1 MSTQS
6 SSPDLDQLPPAM
18 PLHTLIIM
26 LLAVALGAF
35 AAAIVLP
42 NWLPGLSQSL
52 LGANPKRTGICRAP
66 ARWWRMACCG
76 CRWRSGLIIT
86 NKLARVWPGGPIAF
100 DLHQFASLM
109 GLAFALF
116 HALILMGDKYI
127 NYDLA
132 QVLVPFNSIGY
143 KPVWVGLGQIGFYL
157 LAIVGLSFYVRKR
170 LGNRTWRLDS
180 LSQFPHLRA
189 GACCTASSPARTPPC
204 WRFASSIGSRA
215 QSLLFLLGL
224 PHPHHQ
230 VRCQETGTRALLSR
244 SLDFYSSAPG
254 LQQSRGLFHTQI

>member
-1 MSTQS
+1 MSTPS
-6 SSPDLDQLPPAM
+6 SSDLDQLPPAM
-18 PLHTLIIM
+18 PLHTLILM

-42 NWLPGLSQSL
+42 TWLPGLSQSL
-52 LGANPKRTGICRAP
+52 LGAEPKAYWYLSRAS
-66 ARWWRMACCG
+66 ALVAYALLG
-76 CRWRSGLIIT
+76 LSLALGLIIT
-86 NKLARVWPGGPIAF
+86 NKLARLWPGGPIAF

-132 QVLVPFNSIGY
+132 QVLVPFNSSGY

-170 LGNRTWRLDS
+170 LGHRRWRLIHY
-180 LSQFPHLRA
+180 LSFLTFALTLLHGIFAGTYTGVLALRVFYWVT
-189 GACCTASSPARTPPC
+189 GA
-204 WRFASSIGSRA
+204 
-215 QSLLFLLGL
+215 SLLFLLIYRIL
-224 PHPHHQ
+224 ITKFAAKKPA
-230 VRCQETGTRALLSR
+230 RA
-244 SLDFYSSAPG
+244 A
-254 LQQSRGLFHTQI
+254 

>member
-6 SSPDLDQLPPAM
+6 STPDLDNLPPAM
-18 PLHTLIIM
+18 PLQTLIIM

-35 AAAIVLP
+35 AAAIILP

-52 LGANPKRTGICRAP
+52 LGSAPKAYWYLSRAS
-66 ARWWRMACCG
+66 AMVAYGLLWLSMA
-76 CRWRSGLIIT
+76 SGLIIT
-86 NKLARVWPGGPIAF
+86 NRLARLWPGGPIAF

-132 QVLVPFNSIGY
+132 QVLVPFNSTGY

-170 LGNRTWRLDS
+170 LGNRAWHMIHY
-180 LSQFPHLRA
+180 LSFLTFALALLHGIFAGTDNAVLAIRA
-189 GACCTASSPARTPPC
+189 FYWVTGA
-204 WRFASSIGSRA
+204 
-215 QSLLFLLGL
+215 SLLFLLVYRIL
-224 PHPHHQ
+224 ITK
-230 VRCQETGTRALLSR
+230 VAARKRAR
-244 SLDFYSSAPG
+244 ASA
-254 LQQSRGLFHTQI
+254 

>member
-1 MSTQS
+1 MSSQS
-6 SSPDLDQLPPAM
+6 SSPDLDNLPPAM

-52 LGANPKRTGICRAP
+52 LGSEPKAYWYLSRAS
-66 ARWWRMACCG
+66 AMVAYGLLWMSMAF
-76 CRWRSGLIIT
+76 GLIIT
-86 NKLARVWPGGPIAF
+86 NKMARIWPGGPIAF
-100 DLHQFASLM
+100 DLHQFASLI
-109 GLAFALF
+109 GLAFAFF

-132 QVLVPFNSIGY
+132 QVLVPFNSSGY

-170 LGNRTWRLDS
+170 LGNRSWRLIHYLSFLTFALALLHGIFAGTDS
-180 LSQFPHLRA
+180 AVMAIQLFYWIT
-189 GACCTASSPARTPPC
+189 GAA
-204 WRFASSIGSRA
+204 
-215 QSLLFLLGL
+215 LLFLLVYRIL
-224 PHPHHQ
+224 
-230 VRCQETGTRALLSR
+230 VTKFAAKKAARAV
-244 SLDFYSSAPG
+244 A
-254 LQQSRGLFHTQI
+254 

>member
-1 MSTQS
+1 MATQS
-6 SSPDLDQLPPAM
+6 PSSELEQLPPAM
-18 PLHTLIIM
+18 PLHTLVVM

-52 LGANPKRTGICRAP
+52 LGSEPKAYWYLSRAS
-66 ARWWRMACCG
+66 ALVAYALLWLSMAL
-76 CRWRSGLIIT
+76 GLMIT
-86 NKLARVWPGGPIAF
+86 NKLARAWPGGPTAF
-100 DLHQFASLM
+100 DLHQFASLI

-132 QVLVPFNSIGY
+132 QVLVPFNSAGY

-170 LGNRTWRLDS
+170 LTQRRWRLIHY
-180 LSQFPHLRA
+180 LSFLTFALALLHGIFA
-189 GACCTASSPARTPPC
+189 GSDTATLVVRIFYWGTGA
-204 WRFASSIGSRA
+204 A
-215 QSLLFLLGL
+215 LLFLLVYRIL
-224 PHPHHQ
+224 ITKFAARKQ
-230 VRCQETGTRALLSR
+230 ARA
-244 SLDFYSSAPG
+244 
-254 LQQSRGLFHTQI
+254 T

>member
-1 MSTQS
+1 MSTH
-6 SSPDLDQLPPAM
+6 SSPDLDNLPPAM

-26 LLAVALGAF
+26 LLAVVLGAF

-52 LGANPKRTGICRAP
+52 LGSEPKAYWYLSRAS
-66 ARWWRMACCG
+66 AMVAYGLLWLSMAT
-76 CRWRSGLIIT
+76 GLIIT
-86 NKLARVWPGGPIAF
+86 NKLARLWPGGPIAF
-100 DLHQFASLM
+100 DLHQFTSLM

-132 QVLVPFNSIGY
+132 QVLVPFNSTGY

-170 LGNRTWRLDS
+170 LGNRSWRLIHYFSFFMFALALLHGIFAGTDS
-180 LSQFPHLRA
+180 TVVAIQIFYWIT
-189 GACCTASSPARTPPC
+189 GA
-204 WRFASSIGSRA
+204 
-215 QSLLFLLGL
+215 SLLFLLVYRIL
-224 PHPHHQ
+224 
-230 VRCQETGTRALLSR
+230 VTKFAAKKAARVVA
-244 SLDFYSSAPG
+244 
-254 LQQSRGLFHTQI
+254 

>member
-6 SSPDLDQLPPAM
+6 AAPDLDNLPPAM
-18 PLHTLIIM
+18 PLHTLISM

-52 LGANPKRTGICRAP
+52 LGSEPKAYWYLSRAS
-66 ARWWRMACCG
+66 AMVAYGLLWLSMAF
-76 CRWRSGLIIT
+76 GLIIT
-86 NKLARVWPGGPIAF
+86 NRLARLWPGGPVAF

-132 QVLVPFNSIGY
+132 QVLVPFNSAGY

-170 LGNRTWRLDS
+170 LGNRTWHLIHY
-180 LSQFPHLRA
+180 LSFLTFMLALLHGIFA
-189 GACCTASSPARTPPC
+189 GTDNAVLAIRVFYWVT
-204 WRFASSIGSRA
+204 GV
-215 QSLLFLLGL
+215 SLLFLLVYRVL
-224 PHPHHQ
+224 
-230 VRCQETGTRALLSR
+230 VTRFTTRKRARTAS
-244 SLDFYSSAPG
+244 
-254 LQQSRGLFHTQI
+254 

>member
-1 MSTQS
+1 MSTQPS
-6 SSPDLDQLPPAM
+6 TPDLDNLPPAM
-18 PLHTLIIM
+18 PLHTLIGL

-52 LGANPKRTGICRAP
+52 LGSEPKAYWYLSRAS
-66 ARWWRMACCG
+66 AMVAYGLLWLSMAF
-76 CRWRSGLIIT
+76 GLIIT
-86 NKLARVWPGGPIAF
+86 NKLARLWPGGPVAF
-100 DLHQFASLM
+100 DLHQFASLI

-132 QVLVPFNSIGY
+132 QVLVPFNSTGY

-170 LGNRTWRLDS
+170 LGNRIWRLLHYVSFMTFALALMHGIFAGTDS
-180 LSQFPHLRA
+180 TVLAVRVFYWA
-189 GACCTASSPARTPPC
+189 TGA
-204 WRFASSIGSRA
+204 
-215 QSLLFLLGL
+215 SLLFLFVYRILI
-224 PHPHHQ
+224 
-230 VRCQETGTRALLSR
+230 TRFAAKKQARAAS
-244 SLDFYSSAPG
+244 
-254 LQQSRGLFHTQI
+254 

>member
-1 MSTQS
+1 
-6 SSPDLDQLPPAM
+6 M

-52 LGANPKRTGICRAP
+52 LGSEPKAYWYLSRAS
-66 ARWWRMACCG
+66 AMVAYGLLWLSMAL
-76 CRWRSGLIIT
+76 GLGIT

-116 HALILMGDKYI
+116 HALILLGDKYI

-132 QVLVPFNSIGY
+132 QVLVPFNSSGY
-143 KPVWVGLGQIGFYL
+143 QPVWVGLGQIGFYL

-170 LGNRTWRLDS
+170 LGNRSWRLIHYLSFLTFALALLHGIFAGTDS
-180 LSQFPHLRA
+180 TVTAIQVFYQA
-189 GACCTASSPARTPPC
+189 TGAV
-204 WRFASSIGSRA
+204 
-215 QSLLFLLGL
+215 LLFLLVYRIL
-224 PHPHHQ
+224 I
-230 VRCQETGTRALLSR
+230 TRFAAKKAAR
-244 SLDFYSSAPG
+244 VAA
-254 LQQSRGLFHTQI
+254 